1 MKRSI
6 KIIIHTHE
14 DDYKCEFH
22 MAIKNNYKHMKFT
35 VVGIPDKLI
44 EINSEVSDIIS
55 ANKYFSGGKRHY
67 NIVRHILPEDHTWI
81 EITVP
86 IDGLIDRYSK
96 IDCDMV
102 VFASGDPLFY
112 GFANTLLSRMPD
124 AEVVV
129 KPYFNSLQM
138 LAHRIPMPYQD
149 MKIVSCT
156 GRPWKELDNALIKG
170 EEKIGVLTDRKKTP
184 DAIAKRLIKYGYTNY
199 RVIVGEQLG
208 NDNEAILNLTLNEAA
223 DRIFSDLNN
232 LILIKEHNRN
242 SYFGIPETEFNI
254 LDGRPKMIT
263 KMPVRLTTLAM
274 MELNRREVFWDIG
287 FCTGSV
293 SIEAR
298 LQFPHLDIFAWEKR
312 VNSEELISS
321 NIIKFGAQG
330 IDYYETDFIDCCLD
344 DIKLPDAI
352 FIGGHGGQMRD
363 IFTKVYSKL
372 KAGGVLAINSVSEKS
387 RQEFIMLTKEFSF
400 KQIREQV
407 VQSNNDN
414 PITIIVATK

>member
-1 MKRSI
+1 MK
-6 KIIIHTHE
+6 
-14 DDYKCEFH
+14 Y
-22 MAIKNNYKHMKFT
+22 T

-44 EINSEVSDIIS
+44 DINREVSDTIAS
-55 ANKYFSGGKRHY
+55 HKYFSGGKRHY
-67 NIVRHILPEDHTWI
+67 NIVKHILPENHIWI

-86 IDGLIDRYSK
+86 IDGLIKRYSE
-96 IDCDMV
+96 IDSDMV

-112 GFANTLLSRMPD
+112 GFANTLLSRIPD
-124 AEVVV
+124 ADVVV

-138 LAHRIPMPYQD
+138 LAHRVPMPYQD

-156 GRPWKELDNALIKG
+156 GRPWKELDNALIRG

-184 DAIAKRLIKYGYTNY
+184 DVIAKRLIEFGYTNY
-199 RVIVGEQLG
+199 KVIVGEQLG
-208 NDNEAILNLTLNEAA
+208 NDNEAIHHLSLNETS
-223 DRIFSDLNN
+223 DRTFSDLNN
-232 LILIKEHNRN
+232 LILIKEHNRIK
-242 SYFGIPETEFNI
+242 YFGIPETEFNI

-293 SIEAR
+293 SIEVR

-312 VNSEELISS
+312 ANSEQLISS

-330 IDYYETDFIDCCLD
+330 IDYCEADFINSNLD
-344 DIKLPDAI
+344 SIKQPDAI
-352 FIGGHGGQMRD
+352 FIGGHGGRMRD
-363 IFTKVYSKL
+363 IFTKVYNRL
-372 KAGGVLAINSVSEKS
+372 KTGGVLAINSVSESSK
-387 RQEFIMLTKEFSF
+387 QEFRTLTQEFGF
-400 KQIREQV
+400 KSVNEQI
-407 VQSNNDN
+407 VQSNDDN